1 MAGSE
6 YERKRRFEET
16 PEPAAAGREGDV
28 DPLRAPVGDSFF
40 IQQHHATRL
49 HHDLRLEMLHDD
61 TPVLVSWA
69 VPKGLPR
76 ARGEKHLAIRTEDH
90 PFDYGSFEGTIP
102 EGNYGAGEVRIFDRG
117 SYEMV
122 ERTDDRITFRLAGD
136 RLRGTYHMVKTAM
149 EDEGEQ
155 WLALLSEDDRPHADE
170 LPPLRPMRATLT
182 DEPFDDTAWSFE
194 PKWDGIRAIAVCDT
208 DTRLLS
214 RNGKDVTA
222 GYPELQALHD
232 RLVALDAVLDGE
244 IVAFEEGRPSF
255 QRLQARMHVRD
266 PGKVEGLARTIPV
279 VFMAFDLLYLDG
291 TDLTPLPFTE
301 RRRRLEEIVV
311 VSDNLQLSP
320 VVEGSGAALFSAAE
334 EQGLEGIIAKR
345 QSSRYE
351 PGKRSRS
358 WLKVK
363 VIFDADVVI
372 AGWTGGEG
380 RRAGGIG
387 SLVMA
392 VYEGES
398 LRYVGNVGTGFD
410 QATLGDAA
418 ERLEALAVADPP
430 FEREVIRANREL
442 RRARWVRPELVAR
455 VEHRGP
461 TTVGK
466 LRAPAFKGFRH
477 DKDPE
482 ECTLEQLT
490 PVPPPPT

>member
-6 YERKRRFEET
+6 YEKKRRFEET
-16 PEPAAAGREGDV
+16 PEPAAPGVEGDV
-28 DPLRAPVGDSFF
+28 DPLRAPVGDSFV
-40 IQQHHATRL
+40 IQQHYATRL
-49 HHDLRLEMLHDD
+49 HHDVRLEMLHDA

-117 SYEMV
+117 TYEMV
-122 ERTDDRITFRLAGD
+122 ERTDDRITFRLAGH
-136 RLRGTYHMVKTAM
+136 RLRGTYHLVKTAM
-149 EDEGEQ
+149 EDDGEQ
-155 WLALLSEDDRPHADE
+155 WLALLSEDDRPPADDRP
-170 LPPLRPMRATLT
+170 LLRPMLATLT
-182 DEPFDDTAWSFE
+182 DEAFDNTAWSFE

-222 GYPELQALHD
+222 GYPELRALHD

-266 PGKVEGLARTIPV
+266 PRKVEGLARTIPV
-279 VFMAFDLLYLDG
+279 LFMAFDLLYLDG

-301 RRRRLEEIVV
+301 RRQRLEEIVV

-320 VVEGSGAALFSAAE
+320 VIEGSGTALFSAAE

-345 QSSRYE
+345 RSSPYE
-351 PGKRSRS
+351 PGERSRS

-372 AGWTGGEG
+372 AGWTEGEG

-387 SLVMA
+387 SLAMA
-392 VYEGES
+392 AYDGES

-410 QATLGDAA
+410 QATLEDAA

-430 FEREVIRANREL
+430 FEREVIRTNREL
-442 RRARWVRPELVAR
+442 RGAHWVRPELVAR
-455 VEHRGP
+455 VEHREL
-461 TTVGK
+461 TTAGK
-466 LRAPAFKGFRH
+466 LRAPAFKGFRD
-477 DKDPE
+477 DKEPE
-482 ECTLEQLT
+482 DCTFEQLT
-490 PVPPPPT
+490 PVPPQPT